1 MFYNYNGVIQQGQG
15 LPVDLNNRALNY
27 GDGIFE
33 SMRYANGRI
42 NFWEDHYFRLMA
54 SMRIV
59 RMEIPLSYSPEYL
72 EEQIRLTLEANEL
85 SGQTA
90 RIKFLAYR
98 KSGGLYTPQTNDVE
112 YIITTHP
119 LEGSKFE
126 LNENGLAVDVFK
138 DFYKQKSLLSNIKST
153 SAQLYVVASI
163 YKKENKLDECIILN
177 DDRAVCEA
185 ISANV
190 FIVKGEEVYTPPLS
204 DGCLKGVMRKNVI
217 TSLKKLGFSVHEK
230 SFSPF
235 EIQKAD
241 EMFVTNATLGV
252 RWVSSFKKKKFV
264 NTTAQRL
271 VPELNIA
278 AALSK

>member
-72 EEQIRLTLEANEL
+72 EEQIRLTLKANEL
-85 SGQTA
+85 SGQPA

-112 YIITTHP
+112 YIITTYP

-126 LNENGLAVDVFK
+126 LNENGLVVDVFK

-252 RWVSSFKKKKFV
+252 RWVSSFKKKQFV